1 MRRSMPSSPTKERAR
16 DRGTFGGSG
25 LTPLKAKRAELD
37 RDAAE
42 PPASE
47 AGAEPLAAAEGACCT
62 VGDDDDDTKRS
73 GSDSEAPS
81 GAAHLD
87 GGELAAPFSEQKMD
101 AGGYVVRQM
110 CRSRGRGVSPTTP
123 RDGSHSC
130 SLLWSSVST
139 LPPSSDGSVDDQVP
153 EGAARTPTSTVEV
166 GAYIPLKRPMI
177 HAIHLTSR
185 NV

>member
-42 PPASE
+42 PPGSE
-47 AGAEPLAAAEGACCT
+47 AGAEPLATPEGACCT

-87 GGELAAPFSEQKMD
+87 GGKLAAPFSDQKMD

-139 LPPSSDGSVDDQVP
+139 PPPVRT
-153 EGAARTPTSTVEV
+153 AALTIKYPKKLLGRRPVLSRWAPTF
-166 GAYIPLKRPMI
+166 PLNDP
-177 HAIHLTSR
+177 
-185 NV
+185 